1 MATELDLELGPVV
14 VELINEF
21 GKDITFTIGGDNDYD
36 PKTGITDQDGQTTV
50 VVKGS
55 PPAPV
60 RRFFGADAVAREGD
74 SKTFIASSGLTFTP
88 KPGLVV
94 EIDSE
99 KWQVVEVTPIYTG
112 ELIAAYGLILRREG

>member
-14 VELINEF
+14 VELLTEF

-50 VVKGS
+50 VLKGS
-55 PPAPV
+55 PPTPV
-60 RRFFGADAVAREGD
+60 RYFGGDSVAREGD
-74 SKTFIASSGLTFTP
+74 SRTYIASSGLTFTP

-99 KWQVVEVTPIYTG
+99 KWQVVSVTPIYTG
-112 ELIAAYGLILRREG
+112 ELVGAYGLLLRREG